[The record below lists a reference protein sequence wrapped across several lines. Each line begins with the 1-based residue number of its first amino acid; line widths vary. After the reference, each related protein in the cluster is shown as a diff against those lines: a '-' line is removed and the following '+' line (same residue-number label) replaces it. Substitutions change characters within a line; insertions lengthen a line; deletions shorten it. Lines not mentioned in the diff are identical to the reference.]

1 MTQYCGICITDT
13 HLYVTVSEQV
23 RYDVNVT
30 QRYVRERSTSLATD
44 LAHIHA
50 SNKYIPTIYSMTYT
64 EEPQFILKPITS
76 NAPVQT
82 TIQEKNQAILDHN
95 NTYAYEFILPT
106 INNQRWLFMVGLP
119 LSKVNELLLASANND
134 METEIVSFCPAPLL
148 DLQDDR
154 KKPTLILI
162 EEKRTVKGYLCHNAI
177 VVAKTQWD
185 KEFESPSVMIQ
196 RLLALSPIEMK
207 DQFSIQYYLTDK
219 TYSAWEHTLLPYDII
234 SNNDAYR
241 VQNYAT
247 QHWIDN
253 AYMNAAAG
261 LSCTMARL
269 GIESEEL

>member
-76 NAPVQT
+76 DAPVQT
-82 TIQEKNQAILDHN
+82 AIQEKKQAILDHN

-119 LSKVNELLLASANND
+119 LSKINELLLASANND
-134 METEIVSFCPAPLL
+134 METEIVSFWPAPLL

-185 KEFESPSVMIQ
+185 REYESPSVMIQ

-219 TYSAWEHTLLPYDII
+219 TYSVWEHTLLPYDII
-234 SNNDAYR
+234 SNNDVYR
-241 VQNYAT
+241 VQNHAT

-261 LSCTMARL
+261 LSYTVARL